1 MTSLLTFRTC
11 LIMLCLLAYFLD
23 HLRMTSILFDVN
35 MYCKFF
41 YISKLVNWVIS
52 DSLVR
57 KGLKNRKFSLVIR
70 MLVDF
75 IMCLVLL
82 RSRTR
87 GFPMFTNPCITFVF
101 A

>member
-1 MTSLLTFRTC
+1 
-11 LIMLCLLAYFLD
+11 MLCLLVYFLD
-23 HLRMTSILFDVN
+23 YLRMTSILFDVN

-41 YISKLVNWVIS
+41 PISKLVNWVIS
-52 DSLVR
+52 DPLVH

-70 MLVDF
+70 MLVVF

-82 RSRTR
+82 RSRAH